1 MSFAYKLENIDYSYP
16 NQEKK
21 AVDNFSYSL
30 IKGKT
35 TALLGPNGAGKSTLM
50 DLLLGWKTATKG
62 TLSLFEKPLKSYSRK
77 ELAQIVSLV
86 PQQEISRFSFTV
98 KEYVLFGR
106 SPYINQ
112 FAMPTDVDL
121 KIVDEVI
128 RKVGL
133 KEIENRS
140 VTSLSGGEKQLL
152 LLARSL
158 AQQPKVMLL
167 DEPTSN
173 LDPYNIS
180 KLSSILRVLGQ
191 EGITLFFTTHDPQLS
206 SEIADQIVM
215 IKNGSLLFCGPKEET
230 LNSKRLSLL
239 YETKIETFIY
249 KGKIVALRSF

>member
-1 MSFAYKLENIDYSYP
+1 MNFAYELENIEYSYP
-16 NQEKK
+16 NQDIK
-21 AVDNFSYSL
+21 AIDNFSYSI

-50 DLLLGWKTATKG
+50 DLLLGWKVASKG
-62 TLSLFEKPLKSYSRK
+62 TLSLFGKSLKSYSRR
-77 ELAQIVSLV
+77 ELAQIISLV
-86 PQQEISRFSFTV
+86 PQQEISRFAFNV

-112 FAMPTDVDL
+112 FAMPTDDDL

-133 KEIENRS
+133 KNIENRS

-158 AQQPKVMLL
+158 AQQPNVMLL

-173 LDPYNIS
+173 LDPYNTA
-180 KLSSILRVLGQ
+180 KLISILKLLAK
-191 EGITLFFTTHDPQLS
+191 EEITLFFTTHDPQLA

-215 IKNGSLLFCGPKEET
+215 IKNGTLLFSGTKEEA
-230 LNSKRLSLL
+230 LDSKRLSSL
-239 YETKIETFIY
+239 YATKIETFLY
-249 KGKIVALRSF
+249 KDKIVALRSF